1 MDSASPLIEN
11 NMSMDEQTV
20 HGLASVALRRE
31 SERHRR
37 VNWRRLHFDN
47 DASVEPK
54 LGEYIAGKPAPNNP
68 FTDVSDFQSDTP
80 RRIAQQVISRLSENP
95 PVFKAVT
102 RRASSNSDA
111 INASLIANAWLRE
124 VEQRT
129 NVKVQQAMGY
139 GQVRDC
145 YAIIHTYRLDH
156 LRPPVER
163 EVYTVEEF
171 QAMVSAGQDTSGLMT
186 SLDGEGY
193 EETEETRK
201 SRRDEQYAG
210 AGCPWTIEFPDPMY
224 FARIPSKYGPG
235 DDVVVLAYEVD
246 AFLYDLNID
255 KEIAGVPSDLGS
267 LVAAPGIEQSRS
279 DSDATYNTPSSTDYR
294 DRRKVW
300 QIWTR
305 EEFYEL
311 ADYQIVTGRGRS
323 RRLRSG
329 GFKLVKA
336 FKHDYG
342 QVPFFVVWANRNY
355 SPDPATEAEPYLE
368 GIYRLKPDFDRSMKL
383 ASALVELTAMPQFY
397 RQDDPNAPSH
407 LLEDGDIPDEDS
419 ESMHGGK
426 IPAGQRVVPLNTQ
439 VTHGIPQ
446 VLQLKMAMM
455 KEAEPGTGSVEIGA
469 STAPWTA
476 RIWQTQANIGPRLL
490 LENQA
495 AALRWCAEIWR
506 DWHVRHPEE
515 PFLAYTHPSQ
525 SKKEIV
531 KLDPKKL
538 ASLEF
543 ECSISPLSSAERLT
557 IAEHLSGFVERGFR
571 KKVDLLSE
579 GFGEKD
585 PYTYD
590 NELLVD
596 NAILPFK
603 QKLVETMM
611 QARAAKM
618 FTTGS
623 DGKVRDGSG
632 TEVDY
637 REVLARNGYVVP
649 SLEEEK
655 AQKAM
660 VAQQQGGGG
669 GAPLGGSITRS
680 DPGGATLAASM
691 PQMSGLAA
699 PGTQQVMGLNG

>member
-1 MDSASPLIEN
+1 MDSDSPLIESGL
-11 NMSMDEQTV
+11 SMDEQTV

-31 SERHRR
+31 SERMRR
-37 VNWRRLHFDN
+37 VDWRRRHFDN
-47 DASVEPK
+47 DDSVEPM

-68 FTDVSDFQSDTP
+68 FADVSQFQSDTP
-80 RRIAQQVISRLSENP
+80 RRVAQQVIARLSENP
-95 PVFKAVT
+95 PIFKAVT
-102 RRASSNSDA
+102 RRASSNIDGV
-111 INASLIANAWLRE
+111 NASLIANAWLRE
-124 VEQRT
+124 IEQRT

-145 YAIIHTYRLDH
+145 YAILHTYRLDH
-156 LRPPVER
+156 LRPAVER
-163 EVYTVEEF
+163 KTYTVAEF
-171 QAMVSAGQDTSGLMT
+171 QEMVDSGEDTSSLMT
-186 SLDGEGY
+186 SLEGEGY
-193 EETEETRK
+193 EETEDARRT
-201 SRRDEQYAG
+201 RRDEQYAG
-210 AGCPWTIEFPDPMY
+210 AGCPWTIEFPDPMF

-246 AFLYDLNID
+246 AFLYDLNIN

-267 LVAAPGIEQSRS
+267 LVAAPGLEQSRS
-279 DSDATYNTPSSTDYR
+279 DSDTTFNTPSSTDYR

-300 QIWTR
+300 QVWTR

-311 ADYQIVTGRGRS
+311 ADYQVVSGRGRS
-323 RRLRSG
+323 RRLKAG

-336 FKHDYG
+336 FRHDYG

-355 SPDPATEAEPYLE
+355 SPDPAIEAEPYLE
-368 GIYRLKPDFDRSMKL
+368 GVYRLKPDFDRSMKL

-397 RQDDPNAPSH
+397 RQDDPNAPTR

-419 ESMHGGK
+419 ESDHGGK
-426 IPAGQRVVPLNTQ
+426 IPPGQRVVPLPTQ

-495 AALRWCAEIWR
+495 AALRWCSELWR

-525 SKKEIV
+525 SRKEIV

-571 KKVDLLSE
+571 KQTDLLSE

-585 PYTYD
+585 PYSYLD
-590 NELLVD
+590 ELMVEG
-596 NAILPFK
+596 ATAPFK
-603 QKLVETMM
+603 KQLVETMM
-611 QARAAKM
+611 QARAVKM

-623 DGKVRDGSG
+623 DGKVRDGTG
-632 TEVDY
+632 AEVDY

-655 AQKAM
+655 AMK
-660 VAQQQGGGG
+660 AQQASIQREQE
-669 GAPLGGSITRS
+669 AAAIGGSLNRS
-680 DPGGATLAASM
+680 DPGGATLAAGM
-691 PQMSGLAA
+691 PQMAGLAA